1 MDMDLLIELA
11 VRAVKAYLEKE
22 GVVAAAAP
30 VEPRKALVL
39 TEEHCGETC
48 SIEAYGSELCKVDC
62 ALAQNYDVNVDD
74 YDVVVVRNMTNSN
87 LFKIANGC
95 TDNKFLAL
103 AAEAILKGKRVIM
116 VKECVEILK
125 YEETAPKALY
135 DNIYKNLQILLD
147 SGVELVEEENV
158 KTALTDGIEVPK
170 AVPTTV
176 PAEAPATPAQVAV
189 KEETP
194 APVAKAESA
203 DSILVLKKRVVTERD
218 IKEAAAK
225 HYKKI
230 QLPDNPVITYLAKDT
245 AFELGIELL

>member
-22 GVVAAAAP
+22 GVVPAAAP

-48 SIEAYGSELCKVDC
+48 SIENYGSELCKVDC
-62 ALAQNYDVNVDD
+62 ALAQNYEVNVDD
-74 YDVVVVRNMTNSN
+74 YDVVVLRSMTNSN

-125 YEETAPKALY
+125 YAETAPKALY
-135 DNIYKNLQILLD
+135 NNIYKNLQILLD

-158 KTALTDGIEVPK
+158 KTALTDGIEVPAEVP
-170 AVPTTV
+170 AVP
-176 PAEAPATPAQVAV
+176 APAAV
-189 KEETP
+189 KEEAP
-194 APVAKAESA
+194 APAPKAETD
-203 DSILVLKKRVVTERD
+203 DSVLVLTKRVVTERD
-218 IKEAAAK
+218 IKAAAAQ
-225 HYKKI
+225 HYTKI
-230 QLPDNPVITYLAKDT
+230 QLPEKPVITYLAKDT